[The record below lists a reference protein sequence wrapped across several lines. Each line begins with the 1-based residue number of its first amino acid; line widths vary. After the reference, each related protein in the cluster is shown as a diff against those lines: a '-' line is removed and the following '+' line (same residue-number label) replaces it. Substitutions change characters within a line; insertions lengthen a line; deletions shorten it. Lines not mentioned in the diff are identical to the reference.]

1 MEVEICLLNRVKTN
15 YRINGRQE
23 TLTLGTYGIGGLTL
37 SQAREMQLEARALVQ
52 KGEAQHGNMTREVEG
67 GRALAMAA
75 PASAWLEG

>member
-52 KGEAQHGNMTREVEG
+52 KGKLSTET
-67 GRALAMAA
+67 
-75 PASAWLEG
+75 